1 MVKLW
6 GMMRKLFVIVML
18 AAWLPSFGGGVELSN
33 ANRQAIAEAASQA
46 RERCFKEMYRDT
58 NAYAFCIRAL
68 RTEYKRDPYRLL
80 GVEYFGFVGALSYMR
95 ISQSAAQSVA
105 GEFLPHFRST
115 QKQLKISDE
124 DLCSVVPGN
133 CVERIAQ
140 TGKLELERPASKK
153 MRVRCE
159 MGICRLEPV

>member
-1 MVKLW
+1 MK
-6 GMMRKLFVIVML
+6 RKLIFAVL
-18 AAWLPSFGGGVELSN
+18 LLTTFLPGLGGAADLS
-33 ANRQAIAEAASQA
+33 ASNRQAISEAATLAQ
-46 RERCFKEMYRDT
+46 ERCFKEMYRDT
-58 NAYAFCIRAL
+58 NAYAFCIRTL
-68 RTEYKRDPYRLL
+68 RSDFKRDPYRLL

-95 ISQSAAQSVA
+95 ISQSAAQSIA
-105 GEFLPHFRST
+105 SEFLPHFRST

-140 TGKLELERPASKK
+140 TGKLELERPTSRR

-159 MGICRLEPV
+159 LGICRFEPV